1 MNKSTGTL
9 LIVWNVV
16 LSGLLGWALLRT
28 PSTPG
33 NTNSVAGADSTSF
46 VMPVIQRDTAALKE
60 ARIAYINTD
69 SLQEQFDL
77 VKEREEHFRS
87 EGRRM
92 EGALADKMDKAK
104 ARYNE
109 LMAKDQTY
117 STQEQMQ
124 ADENELKGLSDE
136 IKNQQA
142 TSQERLD
149 KMQMDMMKEI
159 TDELVGY
166 LKDYNKTAG
175 FDYVFSIQSGG
186 QIWVGNEG
194 LNITSDVLQ
203 GLNAKHRAKK
213 AAAKK

>member
-9 LIVWNVV
+9 LIVWNLV

-28 PSTPG
+28 PSTSG
-33 NTNSVAGADSTSF
+33 GADAVTAADSTGY
-46 VMPVIQRDTAALKE
+46 VMPVIKRDTAALKE

-77 VKEREEHFRS
+77 VKEREDYFRS

-92 EGALADKMDKAK
+92 EGALADKMAKAK

-124 ADENELKGLSDE
+124 ADENELKGLAEE
-136 IKNQQA
+136 IQNQQA

-166 LKDYNKTAG
+166 LKEYNKTAG

-194 LNITSDVLQ
+194 LNITADVLQ

>member
-28 PSTPG
+28 PSTSG
-33 NTNSVAGADSTSF
+33 GADAVAATDSTGY
-46 VMPVIQRDTAALKE
+46 VMPVIKRDTAALKE

-77 VKEREEHFRS
+77 VKEREEYFRS

-92 EGALADKMDKAK
+92 EGALADKMAKAK

-124 ADENELKGLSDE
+124 ADENELKSLAEE
-136 IKNQQA
+136 IQNQQA
-142 TSQERLD
+142 TSQDRLD
-149 KMQMDMMKEI
+149 KMQMAMMQEI

-166 LKDYNKTAG
+166 LKEYNKTAG

-194 LNITSDVLQ
+194 LNITADVLQ

-213 AAAKK
+213 AATKK

>member
-109 LMAKDQTY
+109 LMSKDQTY

-136 IKNQQA
+136 IQNQQA

>member
-9 LIVWNVV
+9 LIVWNLV

-28 PSTPG
+28 PSTSG
-33 NTNSVAGADSTSF
+33 GADAVGAADSTGY
-46 VMPVIQRDTAALKE
+46 VMPVIKRDTAALKE

-77 VKEREEHFRS
+77 VKEREDYFRS

-92 EGALADKMDKAK
+92 EGALADKMAKAK

-124 ADENELKGLSDE
+124 ADENELKGLAEE
-136 IKNQQA
+136 IQNQQA

-166 LKDYNKTAG
+166 LKEYNKTAG
-175 FDYVFSIQSGG
+175 FDYIFSVQNGG
-186 QIWVGNEG
+186 QVWVGNEG
-194 LNITSDVLQ
+194 LDISDELIN
-203 GLNAKHRAKK
+203 GLNERYRASK
-213 AAAKK
+213 AGK

>member
-28 PSTPG
+28 PSTSG
-33 NTNSVAGADSTSF
+33 GADATAAADSTGY
-46 VMPVIQRDTAALKE
+46 VMPVIKRDTAALKE

-77 VKEREEHFRS
+77 VKEREEYFRS

-92 EGALADKMDKAK
+92 EGALADKMAKAK

-124 ADENELKGLSDE
+124 ADENELKGLAEE
-136 IKNQQA
+136 IQNQQA

-166 LKDYNKTAG
+166 LKEYNKTAG

-194 LNITSDVLQ
+194 LNITADVLQ

>member
-9 LIVWNVV
+9 LIVWNLV

-28 PSTPG
+28 PSTSG
-33 NTNSVAGADSTSF
+33 GADAVGAADSTGY
-46 VMPVIQRDTAALKE
+46 VMPVIKRDTAALKE

-77 VKEREEHFRS
+77 VKEREDYFRS

-92 EGALADKMDKAK
+92 EGALADKMAKAK

-124 ADENELKGLSDE
+124 ADENELKGLAEE
-136 IKNQQA
+136 IQNQQA

-166 LKDYNKTAG
+166 LKEYNKTAG

-194 LNITSDVLQ
+194 LNITADVLQ

>member
-33 NTNSVAGADSTSF
+33 NTNSVAGADSTGY
-46 VMPVIQRDTAALKE
+46 VMPVITRDTAALKE

-136 IKNQQA
+136 IQNQQA

>member
-28 PSTPG
+28 PSTSG
-33 NTNSVAGADSTSF
+33 GADATAAADSTGY
-46 VMPVIQRDTAALKE
+46 VMPVIKRDTAALKE

-77 VKEREEHFRS
+77 VKEREDYFRS

-92 EGALADKMDKAK
+92 EGALADKMAKAK

-124 ADENELKGLSDE
+124 ADENELKGLAEE
-136 IKNQQA
+136 IQNQQA

-166 LKDYNKTAG
+166 LKEYNKTAG

-194 LNITSDVLQ
+194 LNITADVLQ

>member
-136 IKNQQA
+136 IQNQQA